1 MNDVVRALG
10 ISAAILSPVVVAIVL
25 ISIAVVRRGE
35 AGHGVG
41 HGVEELPH
49 AKESVAPATPVKP
62 AKAAAAAGDE
72 ISVPHIFLY
81 GIALFVLTIGV
92 LLLLSLVQHLG

>member
-35 AGHGVG
+35 AGHGV
-41 HGVEELPH
+41 EELPH
-49 AKESVAPATPVKP
+49 AKAPVTPATPVKG
-62 AKAAAAAGDE
+62 AKASASAGDE

>member
-41 HGVEELPH
+41 HGVEDLPH
-49 AKESVAPATPVKP
+49 AKESVVAATFVKG
-62 AKAAAAAGDE
+62 AKAAPAGDE

-81 GIALFVLTIGV
+81 GLALFVLTIGV